1 VRIGGRWGAP
11 PAVATV
17 RQRALRLT
25 RPAVGMAVITPLVFA
40 GAVSGEAPTFL
51 GKPPS
56 VRAAITPV
64 AAVQPSGNG
73 VANNLAGPVVVA
85 LAHPPT
91 SFRIAAA
98 TISAPPPPM
107 AVNVGGALGIPIMAL
122 TAYRNAEQKMAA
134 AEPACGV
141 SWNLLAGIGRI
152 ESMHANG
159 GAVDPRGTAV
169 NPIYGPSLDGT
180 LPGNE
185 IIIQSQAGNRVTYAR
200 AMGPMQFL
208 PGTWARYAVDGDGD
222 GIADPQNLFDATL
235 AAARYLCSGGLNLR
249 DPAGVM
255 ASILRYNNSMPYAQ
269 NVLGWAAAY
278 ATGVVPVDLP
288 PIVGPPPPLGD
299 AHLEH
304 PEGLGP
310 DLPLNVTGL
319 GVNDPLGQHMPL
331 IDFGPPQQLPNPS
344 QIWPWLQQQTPP
356 WLQQTQQVP
365 QPGCTLICITPQ
377 NQPDAPQPGQP
388 GAGPIPFGGIVIAP
402 PAGAPLAP
410 PAAPPLPD
418 QPVPPIAPPPA
429 PAGPAPASPA
439 PAGQVPGAPSRAP
452 TAPNATPSP
461 KPAGPVQTPTP
472 SPPAPGEPV
481 LAPVS

>member
-1 VRIGGRWGAP
+1 VHIGGRWGAP
-11 PAVATV
+11 PAVAAV
-17 RQRALRLT
+17 RERAIRLT
-25 RPAVGMAVITPLVFA
+25 RPALGMAVITPLVFA
-40 GAVSGEAPTFL
+40 GAVSGEAPPYP
-51 GKPPS
+51 GKTPA
-56 VRAAITPV
+56 VRTAITPV
-64 AAVQPSGNG
+64 AAVQPSGQG
-73 VANNLAGPVVVA
+73 RSTDLSGPVVIG
-85 LAHPPT
+85 LQRPPT
-91 SFRIAAA
+91 SFRVAAA
-98 TISAPPPPM
+98 TISAPPPSR
-107 AVNVGGALGIPIMAL
+107 AVTIPGALGIPNMAL
-122 TAYRNAEQKMAA
+122 TAYRNAELKMAA

-169 NPIYGPSLDGT
+169 NPIYGPALDGT

-185 IIIQSQAGNRVTYAR
+185 IIIQSNTGNRATYAR

-222 GIADPQNLFDATL
+222 GIADPQNLFDSTL
-235 AAARYLCSGGLNLR
+235 AAARYLCTGGLNLR
-249 DPAGVM
+249 DPAQVM

-288 PIVGPPPPLGD
+288 PIVGPPPPIGD

-310 DLPLNVTGL
+310 NLPLNVTGL

-331 IDFGPPQQLPNPS
+331 IDFGPPQLINAQPWPQLTNP
-344 QIWPWLQQQTPP
+344 QQMWPWLQTAP
-356 WLQQTQQVP
+356 TQVP
-365 QPGCTLICITPQ
+365 TPGCTLICITAQ
-377 NQPDAPQPGQP
+377 NSPDGLPPGQPQP
-388 GAGPIPFGGIVIAP
+388 GAGQVPFGGIVLAP
-402 PAGAPLAP
+402 PAGAPPAGMPPAP

-418 QPVPPIAPPPA
+418 QPVPPVA
-429 PAGPAPASPA
+429 PAPAPASPA
-439 PAGQVPGAPSRAP
+439 PAGRVPGAPAAS
-452 TAPNATPSP
+452 PSP
-461 KPAGPVQTPTP
+461 KPAVPVQTPTP
-472 SPPAPGEPV
+472 SPPAPGEPA